1 MIPGVAEVK
10 EMTITTVDS
19 ANKSLQWYKKILL
32 PLENIKMAFCSGK
45 KKELYHCDEVNGVFE
60 W

>member
-10 EMTITTVDS
+10 GVAITTVDS
-19 ANKSLQWYKKILL
+19 ANKSLQWYKKSLL

-45 KKELYHCDEVNGVFE
+45 KKELYHCDEVNGVF
-60 W
+60 